1 MGDNQSAGYNNAS
14 SLSNTV
20 VKDLKSQYGK
30 GPQVFDE
37 NLYTG
42 LSDQTRGQINT
53 GMGQVAANQSGFLSD
68 VAGGGW
74 LGGNQNPYFEANL
87 AQSKDNAFR
96 DVNALFTGSGRFGSG
111 SHVAKAT
118 DTLGN
123 MENTARMQ
131 NFEDEYA
138 RAVQAQGLLGAN
150 TAAGLGY
157 SGMLDADAQAQQM
170 GEFDQFTRKTQAPF
184 QHASNT
190 LGLLTASQGAP
201 GLQYQK
207 PVWETLL
214 GAGATVAG
222 TALGAYA
229 GG

>member
-14 SLSNTV
+14 QLSNTV
-20 VKDLKSQYGK
+20 VKDLKSQYRK

-42 LSDQTRGQINT
+42 LSDETRGLIDT
-53 GMGQVAANQSGFLSD
+53 GMGQVASNNNGFLSD

-87 AQSKDNAFR
+87 AQSKDNAMK
-96 DVNALFTGSGRFGSG
+96 DVNALFTNSGRFGSG
-111 SHVAKAT
+111 SHVGKAV

-123 MENTARMQ
+123 LENSARMQ

-157 SGMLDADAQAQQM
+157 AGLLDADAQAQQM
-170 GEFDQFTRKTQAPF
+170 GEFDQFTRRTQAPF

-190 LGLLTASQGAP
+190 LGLLTASSGAP

-207 PVWETLL
+207 PWWE
-214 GAGATVAG
+214 
-222 TALGAYA
+222 TALGTAATAAGAYMGSGA
-229 GG
+229 